1 MMLDALPR
9 ESAALNA
16 LEPRWRKLGY
26 TLVREPS
33 PEQLPSFLKGFRP
46 DAIAIGADPQ
56 LVIEVLT
63 NRGGAAAT
71 RARQL
76 QSLFAGHT
84 DWRLELV
91 YVGADEPAI
100 EAAPADEIRKALER
114 LRPLVDRDPGPAF
127 LMAWATLEAAGRLL
141 EPSLASRG
149 LSSRSL
155 LDLLVS
161 NGHLPQSEGAKL
173 RRLGDKR
180 NALAHGQINA
190 APSTAEVRGLMDV
203 IERLIETPPP

>member
-1 MMLDALPR
+1 MLDALHK

-33 PEQLPSFLKGFRP
+33 PEQLPPFLKGFRP

-56 LVIEVLT
+56 LVIEVLSK
-63 NRGGAAAT
+63 RGGPAAT
-71 RARQL
+71 RVKQL

-91 YVGADEPAI
+91 YLGADDPAI
-100 EAAPADEIRKALER
+100 AAVSADDIRKALER
-114 LRPLVDRDPGPAF
+114 LRPLVEREPGAAL
-127 LMAWATLEAAGRLL
+127 LMAWATLEAAGRFL
-141 EPSLASRG
+141 EPGLASRG
-149 LSSRSL
+149 LSPRSL
-155 LDLLVS
+155 VDLLVS
-161 NGHLPQSEGAKL
+161 NGHVLQPEGAEL
-173 RRLGDKR
+173 RRLGDQR

-190 APSTAEVRGLMDV
+190 APTAAEVRGLMD
-203 IERLIETPPP
+203 LIDGLIGAPNA